1 MRMFASKP
9 GDLPKEEGPELQG
22 LVSLNKRTTQGRVRP
37 ERGGQMALLLFL
49 LSMTP
54 GREMH
59 LAVRIP
65 GL

>member
-1 MRMFASKP
+1 MSKP
-9 GDLPKEEGPELQG
+9 GDLLKEEGPELKG
-22 LVSLNKRTTQGRVRP
+22 LVSLNKRTTRGRVRR
-37 ERGGQMALLLFL
+37 ERRGQMALLLFL

-59 LAVRIP
+59 LVMCIP